1 MNTLDT
7 PLLTQKQ
14 MTVPS
19 KVNLE
24 QKMPWVEIHTKH
36 LIQNRVRNE

>member
-14 MTVPS
+14 MTVPI

-24 QKMPWVEIHTKH
+24 QKMPWVEIHIKY
-36 LIQNRVRNE
+36 LIQDCARNE